1 MLPVVTFLAF
11 RIQHYYNV
19 LLQQAKEAEDDDID
33 NDDRETAAE
42 KAANMQLEAQLN
54 ALASSGA
61 GAVGGGGVA
70 RQRLVDE
77 LERLRQEKDDLQAGL

>member
-42 KAANMQLEAQLN
+42 KAANMQLIVTQL
-54 ALASSGA
+54 LKI
-61 GAVGGGGVA
+61 AVNHDFS
-70 RQRLVDE
+70 DE
-77 LERLRQEKDDLQAGL
+77 VGRRAMFTLIRKPHLCSKA